1 MAWPQNQAA
10 LSHSVRKAR
19 VLRLTILGLYLYRA
33 DFL

>member
-1 MAWPQNQAA
+1 
-10 LSHSVRKAR
+10 LSHSVRKAK